1 MKVLYLDCASGISGD
16 MTVAALLDLGADIA
30 VVMKGLESMKVPGWK
45 ATAKKAMKGPLAGT
59 AFRVEVD
66 ESASGGDRSLSQI
79 EALISGSDIPEGA
92 KNLALSAFQK
102 LAEAEA
108 TIHGTTLDQVHF
120 HEVGAADSIVDIVGA
135 AIAVNLLAPDRIVI
149 SPIAMSRG
157 HVRCRHGL
165 IPLPAPAALEL
176 AKGIPIR
183 RPPVPITRELA
194 TPTGLALAK
203 AFATEFGEMPEGTI
217 SAIGT
222 GLGHAEFPW
231 PNVLRAILLETEE
244 ALLSDRVIQLE
255 ANLDDMTG
263 EALAFAL
270 ESALSQGALDA
281 WLVPIHM
288 KKGRPGF
295 IFSVLCEPGDE
306 QKLTALMLRETSTL
320 GVRRRRLERTILAR
334 ETSTV
339 STAFGVISCKLAR
352 QGGTPKIKPE
362 FEDCH
367 RAARAYGVPLATVT
381 NAALKAALDA
391 LQD

>member
-16 MTVAALLDLGADIA
+16 MTVAALLDLGAD
-30 VVMKGLESMKVPGWK
+30 VDVMMKGLESMKVPGWR
-45 ATAKKAMKGPLAGT
+45 AAAKKAMKGPLAGT

-66 ESASGGDRSLSQI
+66 ETASGGDRSLPDI
-79 EALISGSDIPEGA
+79 ETLINGADISEGA
-92 KNLALSAFQK
+92 KILALSAFRK

-108 TIHGTTLDQVHF
+108 AIHGTTIEHVHF

-135 AIAVNLLAPDRIVI
+135 AIAVDQLAPDRIVV

-183 RPPVPITRELA
+183 RPPMPITRELA

-203 AFATEFGEMPEGTI
+203 AFASEFGEMPEGTV
-217 SAIGT
+217 SAVGT

-231 PNVLRAILLETEE
+231 PNVLRAILMETQD
-244 ALLSDRVIQLE
+244 AQPTDQVVQLE
-255 ANLDDMTG
+255 ANLDDMTA
-263 EALAFAL
+263 EAMAYVL
-270 ESALSQGALDA
+270 ESALSKGALDA

-295 IFSVLCEPGDE
+295 IFTVLCKPDDE
-306 QKLTALMLRETSTL
+306 QACTALILRETSTL
-320 GVRRRRLERTILAR
+320 GVRRRNLERTILER
-334 ETSTV
+334 EALTV
-339 STAFGVISCKLAR
+339 TTRFGSIRCKIAHYE
-352 QGGTPKIKPE
+352 GDPKIKPE
-362 FEDCH
+362 YEDCSH
-367 RAARAYGVPLATVT
+367 AAREHNVPLSAVT
-381 NAALKAALDA
+381 NEALLAA
-391 LQD
+391 QDMLA